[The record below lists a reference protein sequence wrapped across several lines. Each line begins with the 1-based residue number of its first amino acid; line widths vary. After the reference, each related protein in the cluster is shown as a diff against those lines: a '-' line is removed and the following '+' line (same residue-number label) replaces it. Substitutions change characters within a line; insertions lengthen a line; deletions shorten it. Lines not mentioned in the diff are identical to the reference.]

1 MQKNQEIIESLIGP
15 KPKERKSALSTAK
28 IQNYMLILS
37 LMKLIAIR
45 FQNAYRESFDNN
57 VFEIAVG
64 QQLEFLKDIE
74 AAIAAKKAAQPF
86 VRKPQ
91 SQKSRS
97 KSPSLTEPDIQI
109 SYLVIQHKR
118 EVLDRIYDFNAVIK
132 ETFSH
137 EFMKMFKETIFTP
150 LMHEETPELENFPF

>member
-86 VRKPQ
+86 VRKPC
-91 SQKSRS
+91 
-97 KSPSLTEPDIQI
+97 
-109 SYLVIQHKR
+109 
-118 EVLDRIYDFNAVIK
+118 
-132 ETFSH
+132 TFSILI
-137 EFMKMFKETIFTP
+137 TYTSI
-150 LMHEETPELENFPF
+150 